1 MICPKCKGTSNV
13 VDSRLKDGGSSVF
26 RRRECDICE
35 HRWNTREVL
44 LEDASS
50 LLDRRENTIMKLR
63 NLSSE
68 ARALMTALES
78 LSTQARELVPDLK
91 EL

>member
-1 MICPKCKGTSNV
+1 MS
-13 VDSRLKDGGSSVF
+13 
-26 RRRECDICE
+26 RRED
-35 HRWNTREVL
+35 
-44 LEDASS
+44 
-50 LLDRRENTIMKLR
+50 TIMKLR

>member
-1 MICPKCKGTSNV
+1 MICPKCKGSSSI
-13 VDSRLKDGGSSVF
+13 VDSRRIDEGRSVF
-26 RRRECDICE
+26 RRRVCDACE

-68 ARALMTALES
+68 ARALMKALES